1 MNFSNLPMGK
11 KGTPVPSSSF
21 NTSSQPSTKAAFS
34 RWEIQHVGKENKKGY
49 SDNLFLINFGYS
61 TNRFLPNFGYSV
73 NRLILIFQ
81 AADRDNENAVLLTIG
96 VLSNSRKDHLKR
108 RFLHFA
114 GIDLICQRVQGF
126 HTFFNELLAS

>member
-1 MNFSNLPMGK
+1 MNFGRFFQKILASIHHPHHPQRQLLPDGM
-11 KGTPVPSSSF
+11 F
-21 NTSSQPSTKAAFS
+21 
-34 RWEIQHVGKENKKGY
+34 QHVSYENKKSY

-61 TNRFLPNFGYSV
+61 TKRFLLDFGYSTK
-73 NRLILIFQ
+73 RLILIFQ

-96 VLSNSRKDHLKR
+96 VLSDSGQDHLKR

>member
-1 MNFSNLPMGK
+1 MLLWESIHHPHHPQRQFLPDGI
-11 KGTPVPSSSF
+11 F
-21 NTSSQPSTKAAFS
+21 EHA
-34 RWEIQHVGKENKKGY
+34 GKENKKGY
-49 SDNLFLINFGYS
+49 SNNHFSINFDYS
-61 TNRFLPNFGYSV
+61 TNRFLPNFGYSTNRFLSNFGYSV
-73 NRLILIFQ
+73 NRLFLIFQ

-96 VLSNSRKDHLKR
+96 VLSNSGQDHLKR